1 MSSCSLTG
9 VREESS
15 SILHS
20 TYATLVVSISFPL
33 WAGLRGVAST
43 AGAISLSHP
52 YSLICCLTCQPK
64 VGKMLVMVERFIEV
78 DGAKLRE
85 LRRRRMLS
93 LRELGER
100 SGVAFDNIN
109 KLENEKHR
117 AQPRT
122 LRKLAEALGV
132 EPNELMKG
140 ENGG

>member
-1 MSSCSLTG
+1 
-9 VREESS
+9 
-15 SILHS
+15 
-20 TYATLVVSISFPL
+20 
-33 WAGLRGVAST
+33 
-43 AGAISLSHP
+43 
-52 YSLICCLTCQPK
+52 
-64 VGKMLVMVERFIEV
+64 MLVMVERFIEV

-109 KLENEKHR
+109 KLENEQRR

-132 EPNELMKG
+132 EPHELMKG
-140 ENGG
+140 ENDG

>member
-1 MSSCSLTG
+1 
-9 VREESS
+9 
-15 SILHS
+15 
-20 TYATLVVSISFPL
+20 
-33 WAGLRGVAST
+33 
-43 AGAISLSHP
+43 
-52 YSLICCLTCQPK
+52 
-64 VGKMLVMVERFIEV
+64 MLVMTERFIEV

-109 KLENEKHR
+109 KLENEKRR

-132 EPNELMKG
+132 EPYELMKG
-140 ENGG
+140 ENDG